1 MTDDELRQ
9 TKASL
14 DSKSPMTENDRKAS
28 LAVAAYIA
36 SRNPARREFVAIAN
50 GTTYEEVAKRE
61 KNGESLESMFE
72 KAKKEPTFKN
82 ADPRGATG
90 GKDGSPSESNASYGP
105 GSIPRELRTG
115 QSYEFKF
122 SGDSAPVEV
131 KKTADA
137 QNPYVVSVGGK
148 ESFTCS
154 EKNLRAHLDMVKLL
168 CDNGIEFLAPVSREM
183 LKAVS
188 LREGNLGTAED
199 GNFSER
205 EKRLM
210 LKGFASAFEIDGFP
224 TDSVESSR
232 MEAHL
237 RTFATE
243 RATTFRDLGMRSKI
257 LDENG
262 NVRNREAFLARLG
275 K

>member
-1 MTDDELRQ
+1 MTDDELKNM
-9 TKASL
+9 KASL
-14 DSKSPMTENDRKAS
+14 EAKTPLTDDDRKAS
-28 LAVAAYIA
+28 AAIAGYIA
-36 SRNPARREFVAIAN
+36 SRNPARREFVAIAS
-50 GTTYEEVAKRE
+50 GTTYEEVARRE

-72 KAKKEPTFKN
+72 KAKREPTFKN
-82 ADPRGATG
+82 ADAHGATV

-137 QNPYVVSVGGK
+137 QNPYVVSVDGK
-148 ESFTCS
+148 ESFACS
-154 EKNLRAHLDMVKLL
+154 EKNLRAHLEMVKLL

-199 GNFSER
+199 GSFTDR

-210 LKGFASAFEIDGFP
+210 LKGFASAFEIEGFP
-224 TDSVESSR
+224 TESVEVSG
-232 MEAHL
+232 MEAYL
-237 RTFATE
+237 KTFATE
-243 RATTFRDLGMRSKI
+243 RSTTFRDLGMRSKL

-262 NVRNREAFLARLG
+262 NVRNREAFLARLE